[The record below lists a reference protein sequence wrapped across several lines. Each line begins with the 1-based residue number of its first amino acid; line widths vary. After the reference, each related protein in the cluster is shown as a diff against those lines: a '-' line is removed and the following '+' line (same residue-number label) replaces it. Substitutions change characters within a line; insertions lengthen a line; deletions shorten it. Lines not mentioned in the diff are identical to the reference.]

1 LTATKLN
8 YLSFVSLA
16 GLGFSLY
23 GLITLNLIY
32 FIAGIMPLVMH
43 FILSDILKID
53 DEIFTITTSKNLWL
67 LTIFII
73 VWSLLSLVSKSLG
86 GAMTYIILNDNVYS
100 AVESRD
106 TYYLDTYDELFNKR
120 IKGGVIHITRHLGK
134 LEDLILNPNKEY
146 NKRLEMQRQYS
157 DSRLEKLDKNCK
169 DWSSENLT
177 VTGLESCDYYMST
190 LFNDAYDVIY
200 FHKDEIWNGE
210 FVNKLLPKSNPKVH
224 KILKE
229 IFKEEPN
236 NFRPKSFE
244 IYKNGRIINS
254 GDGLKIQ
261 GSGARFLSFYFGDI
275 NQQYESPPRT
285 VEQTTFEDY
294 LK

>member
-1 LTATKLN
+1 
-8 YLSFVSLA
+8 
-16 GLGFSLY
+16 
-23 GLITLNLIY
+23 
-32 FIAGIMPLVMH
+32 
-43 FILSDILKID
+43 LSDILKID

-106 TYYLDTYDELFNKR
+106 TYYLDTYDELFNERMKD
-120 IKGGVIHITRHLGK
+120 GVIHITEHLGK
-134 LEDLILNPNKEY
+134 LEDLILNPSKEY

-177 VTGLESCDYYMST
+177 VTGLESCDYFMST

-200 FHKDEIWNGE
+200 FHKDEIWNRE